1 MNEDIT
7 IISAEQ
13 EHISAAGDIAVIAWA
28 AIHEAY
34 IERMGKEM
42 HDEILAG
49 WQDRKRKSVET
60 SLLAGRGYVA
70 LVDGIVAGFIS
81 YRVNP
86 DNKTGEIM
94 ENAVSPDFRG
104 MGIGTKMYEFV
115 LEKMRTE
122 GMKYASVSTGLDD
135 GHAAARRSY
144 EKAGFEKNLPSIKY
158 FMEL

>member
-1 MNEDIT
+1 MEKTLSIVP
-7 IISAEQ
+7 AEPKY
-13 EHISAAGDIAVIAWA
+13 ICAAGDIAVVAWD
-28 AIHEAY
+28 AIHDAY
-34 IERMGKEM
+34 IDRMGKEM
-42 HDEILAG
+42 HDDILGG
-49 WQDRKRKSVET
+49 WQERKRKSVET
-60 SLLAGRGYVA
+60 SLLAGRGYIA
-70 LVDGIVAGFIS
+70 LVGDAVAGFIS

-94 ENAVSPDFRG
+94 ENAVSPDYRG
-104 MGIGTKMYEFV
+104 MGIGAKMYEFV
-115 LEKMRTE
+115 LEKMRDE